1 MKSDLNMII
10 VGVGG
15 QGTLLSSKILGQLA
29 ILNDLDVKLSEV
41 HGMAQRGGSVE
52 THIRIADHVY
62 SPLVEP
68 GTADIV
74 LGFEP
79 MEAARW
85 AHYLSR
91 DGVIITNSSRIWP
104 MPVVTGAVAYPEN
117 LYEKFE
123 ENSIRYKT
131 IDAQQLADSVGS
143 PRSTNIVL
151 LGYISSLLPFSYED
165 WLKAIELCVPAK
177 TLEANIKAF
186 DLGKNAYLVKE

>member
-1 MKSDLNMII
+1 MNPLNMII

-29 ILNDLDVKLSEV
+29 IESGLDVKLSEV

-52 THIRIADHVY
+52 THIRIAEHVY

-74 LGFEP
+74 IGFEP
-79 MEAARW
+79 IEAMRW
-85 AHYLSR
+85 SHYLAP
-91 DGVIITNSSRIWP
+91 DGMLVTNSSHIWP
-104 MPVVTGAVAYPEN
+104 MPVVSGKVTYPDD
-117 LYEKFE
+117 LFEKME
-123 ENSIRYKT
+123 EAGIKYKT
-131 IDAQQLADSVGS
+131 IDAQGIADSINS

-151 LGYISSLLPFSYED
+151 LGFVSELLPFTYEQ
-165 WLKAIELCVPAK
+165 WIEAIKKCVPSK

-186 DLGKNAYLVKE
+186 DLGLEAAK

>member
-1 MKSDLNMII
+1 MNPLNMII

-29 ILNDLDVKLSEV
+29 IESGLDVKLSEV

-52 THIRIADHVY
+52 THIRIAEHVY

-79 MEAARW
+79 MEAMRW
-85 AHYLSR
+85 SHYLAP
-91 DGVIITNSSRIWP
+91 DGMLVTNSSHIWP
-104 MPVVTGAVAYPEN
+104 MPVVSGKVTYPDD
-117 LYEKFE
+117 LFEKME
-123 ENSIRYKT
+123 EAGIKYKT
-131 IDAQQLADSVGS
+131 IDAQGIADSINS

-151 LGYISSLLPFSYED
+151 LGFVSELLPFTYEQ
-165 WLKAIELCVPAK
+165 WIEAIKKCVPSK

-186 DLGKNAYLVKE
+186 DLGLEAAK